1 MTQPSGSQ
9 GNEGIVV
16 VGNGMA
22 GSRFVTEMRE
32 RDPRVPLTVFGAEPQ
47 QPYNRVLLSN
57 VLAGAARPDQIGL
70 VDPAWY
76 AAHDVDARLG
86 VEVTRIDRRARLVY
100 SGDGGVTPYGTLV
113 IATGSTAFVPPI
125 PGTGDGLPAGALVF
139 RTLDDCR
146 RILEAAGTTGRAVVV
161 GGGLL
166 GIEAARGL
174 AGRGLAVTVVHLA
187 GHLMERQLD
196 PGAGR
201 VLARTLARLGVHT
214 RLEAQ
219 VSALR
224 TEPVPQGD
232 DVGGARTP
240 SQGQAA
246 RSGADGGPGARVTG
260 VELATG
266 EFLPGDLVILA
277 CGVRPDV
284 ALAREAGLAVDRGI
298 VVDEMLRS
306 VTDPSVRA
314 IGECSQYGGTVYG
327 LVAPAWEQAAVLAD
341 LLAGTDEAARF
352 TGARQITRLKAASV
366 ELAAMGETQHGDE
379 DPEVEVVQFA
389 DPARGTYK
397 KVVIKDDRLIGAI
410 LLGETGTAGML
421 TQLYDRAAPLPSD
434 RLSLLFPGVNGAAV
448 SDSPVRMPDAAT
460 VCHCNNVSKG
470 QIRACWE
477 QGARTAEEVAARTRA
492 STGCGSCRD
501 AVEGIVCWLD
511 EQEAAPAG

>member
-1 MTQPSGSQ
+1 MKSGSDR
-9 GNEGIVV
+9 IVV

-22 GSRFVTEMRE
+22 GSRFVTEMRA
-32 RDPRVPLTVFGAEPQ
+32 RDRAVPLTVFGAEPQ

-76 AAHDVDARLG
+76 DRHDVDARLG
-86 VEVTRIDRRARLVY
+86 VEVVKIDRDQRLVY
-100 SGDGGVTPYGTLV
+100 AADGSVTEYGTLV
-113 IATGSTAFVPPI
+113 VATGSVALVPPI
-125 PGTGDGLPAGALVF
+125 PGTEGGLPAGALAF
-139 RTLDDCR
+139 RTLEDCH
-146 RILEAAGTTGRAVVV
+146 RILELADRAERAVVV

-174 AGRGLAVTVVHLA
+174 AGRGLDVTVLHLA

-196 PGAGR
+196 QGAGR
-201 VLARTLARLGVHT
+201 VLARTLARLGIRT
-214 RLEAQ
+214 RVEAN

-224 TEPVPQGD
+224 TGTGP
-232 DVGGARTP
+232 
-240 SQGQAA
+240 
-246 RSGADGGPGARVTG
+246 DGERRAVG
-260 VELATG
+260 VELADG
-266 EFLPGDLVILA
+266 EFLPGDLVIMA

-284 ALAREAGLAVDRGI
+284 RLAREAGLEVDRGI

-314 IGECSQYGGTVYG
+314 IGECSQYGGMVYG
-327 LVAPAWEQAAVLAD
+327 LVAPAWEQATILAD
-341 LLAGTDEAARF
+341 LLAGTDAAARF

-366 ELAAMGETQHGDE
+366 DLAAMGETHHTDD

-410 LLGETGTAGML
+410 LLGETSTAGTL
-421 TQLYDRAAPLPSD
+421 TQLYDRESPLPSD
-434 RLSLLFPGVNGAAV
+434 RLSLLFPGINGAAV

-477 QGARTAEEVAARTRA
+477 RGARTADDVARQTRA

-501 AVEGIVCWLD
+501 AVEGIVAWLD
-511 EQEAAPAG
+511 EQESAPTG